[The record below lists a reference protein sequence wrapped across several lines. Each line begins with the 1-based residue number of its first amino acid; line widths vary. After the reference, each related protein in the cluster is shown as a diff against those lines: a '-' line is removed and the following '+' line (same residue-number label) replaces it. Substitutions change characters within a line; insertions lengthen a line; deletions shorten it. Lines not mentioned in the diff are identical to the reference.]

1 VNFLELQNEVLAHGF
16 DQSVYRLR
24 VQRWLNEAQARIAR
38 ILELPN
44 QYVTSTITTVVGT
57 DTYNL
62 PSDVVRING
71 VTNAS
76 SPNELTYVEDAADI
90 NYNNQA
96 GQSVGEPQ
104 YYTLSGGTT
113 IQLSPIPDAVYSLTL
128 DYYKAPSALS
138 ADTDV
143 SAIPS
148 DYHDVMISYALSRAY
163 RSEDDMQM
171 SQFFYAEFMRDLQ
184 MLGADR
190 QFVVRD
196 GPRQVPGMW
205 NL

>member
-1 VNFLELQNEVLAHGF
+1 
-16 DQSVYRLR
+16 
-24 VQRWLNEAQARIAR
+24 
-38 ILELPN
+38 
-44 QYVTSTITTVVGT
+44 
-57 DTYNL
+57 
-62 PSDVVRING
+62 

-76 SPNELTYVEDAADI
+76 SPNELTYVEDPADI
-90 NYNNQA
+90 AYNNQA

-104 YYTLSGGTT
+104 YYTLSSGTT
-113 IQLSPIPDAVYSLTL
+113 LRLSPIPDAVYSLTL

-138 ADTDV
+138 TDTDV

>member
-1 VNFLELQNEVLAHGF
+1 MNFLELQNEVLAHGF
-16 DQSVYRLR
+16 DQSVYRAR
-24 VQRWLNEAQARIAR
+24 VQRWLNEAQSRIAR

-44 QYVTSTITTVVGT
+44 QYVTTTITTVVGT
-57 DTYNL
+57 ETYNL

-76 SPNELTYVEDAADI
+76 SPSELTHVEDPADI
-90 NYNNQA
+90 AYNNQA

-104 YYTLSGGTT
+104 YYTLSSGTT
-113 IQLSPIPDAVYSLTL
+113 LRLSPIPNAVYSLTL
-128 DYYKAPSALS
+128 DYYKAPSTLS

-143 SAIPS
+143 SSIPS

-171 SQFFYAEFMRDLQ
+171 SQFFYSEFMRDLQ

-190 QFVVRD
+190 QSVVRD

>member
-104 YYTLSGGTT
+104 YYTLSSGTT
-113 IQLSPIPDAVYSLTL
+113 LRLSPIPDAVYSLTL

>member
-1 VNFLELQNEVLAHGF
+1 MNFLELQNEVLAHGF
-16 DQSVYRLR
+16 DQTVYRAR
-24 VQRWLNEAQARIAR
+24 VQRWLNEAQSRIAR

-44 QYVTSTITTVVGT
+44 QYGTATITTVVGT
-57 DTYNL
+57 ETYNL

-76 SPNELTYVEDAADI
+76 SPSELTYVEDPADI
-90 NYNNQA
+90 AYNNQA

-104 YYTLSGGTT
+104 YYTLSSGTT
-113 IQLSPIPDAVYSLTL
+113 IRLSPIPDAVYSLTL

-143 SAIPS
+143 STIPS

-171 SQFFYAEFMRDLQ
+171 SQFFYSEFMRDLQ
-184 MLGADR
+184 MLGTDR
-190 QFVVRD
+190 QSVVRD

-205 NL
+205 SL